1 MSMKRVTFI
10 DLRERTLSVHLMEDN
25 GKGFRVSDTV
35 TSPIAED
42 GHFSLDIPAENK
54 EETYLNLPLSLLN
67 FRIMEFPFRDRERIR
82 EVLPFELDPLVL
94 GGADRIVFD
103 ACILSEDKGKY
114 RVLVVYIAKEILR
127 KIVGRLKEYSLHPKM
142 ITSLDVAA
150 FFEIL
155 KISGDVG
162 GMLLNPEIIEGQE
175 RMGAV
180 VKEVDN
186 PIVNLGR
193 GEFSYT
199 GDTDKIKKSLKL
211 TALLAALLLL
221 VFLSSAVFEIV
232 VAKKEIAAA
241 RDDIRKTYIRM
252 FPQEKKITSELYQSR
267 AHLKELQEKEKYF
280 VGFSPLPFLLDLA
293 AGRRQGVS
301 FSEITM
307 DKGRIIMKGECPS
320 LSDVQQLKTGLER
333 AATGVEITDTKAI
346 SQGRTL
352 FTVTARGKRT

>member
-1 MSMKRVTFI
+1 MKRITFI
-10 DLRERTLSVHLMEDN
+10 DLREGTLSVHLMEDN

-42 GHFSLDIPAENK
+42 GHFSLDIPAKNK
-54 EETYLNLPLSLLN
+54 EETYLSLPLSLLN
-67 FRIMEFPFRDRERIR
+67 FRIMEFPFQDRERIR

-94 GGADRIVFD
+94 GGSASIVFD
-103 ACILSEDKGKY
+103 ACILSEDKGKH

-127 KIVGRLKEYSLHPKM
+127 KIVGRLREYSLYPKM

-150 FFEIL
+150 LFEIL

-186 PIVNLGR
+186 PIVNLGK

-252 FPQEKKITSELYQSR
+252 FPQEKKITSELYQAR

-320 LSDVQQLKTGLER
+320 LSDVQQLKAGLER
-333 AATGVEITDTKAI
+333 VAAGVEITDTKAI
-346 SQGRTL
+346 SQGRTM
-352 FTVTARGKRT
+352 FTITARGKRT